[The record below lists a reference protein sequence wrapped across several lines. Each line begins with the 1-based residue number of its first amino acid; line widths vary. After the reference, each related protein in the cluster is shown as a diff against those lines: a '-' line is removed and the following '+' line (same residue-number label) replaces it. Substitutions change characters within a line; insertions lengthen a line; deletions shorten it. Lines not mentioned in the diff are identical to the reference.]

1 MTRFATSGIPR
12 DVGLH
17 ADVPEEIYHADRGS
31 LSQSGAKLL
40 LPPSTPAKFR
50 WAMDNPP
57 EPKPVF
63 NFGQLAHKLVLGK
76 GAAIAEIDA
85 ADYRTKAAQALRDEA
100 YEAGEIP
107 ALTHELVKAR
117 EMYRAVQMH
126 PTAGRIF
133 LLEGKPEVSMYADD
147 PDTGVRLRGR
157 ADWLT
162 KGQMIGIGDR
172 LVIVDF
178 KTAMSAR
185 PEDFARSVANYSYHL
200 QAAWYLE
207 LAKELKLDTNPLFL
221 FVVVEKLAPHLVS
234 VIELDSEAIAEGR
247 RLRRKA
253 LDIYQECMTSMEW
266 PGYSDGIVPISLP
279 LWALDD
285 DEMEISA

>member
-50 WAMDNPP
+50 WVMDNPP

-63 NFGQLAHKLVLGK
+63 TFGQLVHKLVLGK
-76 GAAIAEIDA
+76 GAIIAEIDA
-85 ADYRTKAAQALRDEA
+85 DDYRTKAAQALRDAA

-107 ALTHELVKAR
+107 ALTHEVIKAR
-117 EMYRAVQMH
+117 DMYQAVRKH
-126 PTAGRIF
+126 PLAGRIF
-133 LLEGKPEVSMYADD
+133 LFEGKPEVSLYADD

-162 KGQMIGIGDR
+162 NGRMIDIGDR

-178 KTAMSAR
+178 KTAMTAR

-200 QAAWYLE
+200 QAAWYIE
-207 LAKELKLDTNPLFL
+207 LAKGLKLDTSPVFL
-221 FVVVEKLAPHLVS
+221 FVVVEKQPPHLVS
-234 VIELDSEAIAEGR
+234 VIELDSEAIAQGR

-253 LDIYQECMTSMEW
+253 IDTYRDCMASGKW
-266 PGYSDGIVPISLP
+266 PGYSDEIVPIALP
-279 LWALDD
+279 LWAVDE
-285 DEMEISA
+285 EMEF